1 MLRVIL
7 GLLKGAILGAV
18 VGYGATQLGVST
30 GALAFATYGAVGFL
44 VGLVCGKAFWRHE
57 TLWTP
62 ALKGLFGALI
72 CAGLYW
78 GASKLLGGMKLPF
91 ALPLG
96 DPTKLDRPLVELPL
110 VLAPLFGI
118 IYGIFVE
125 VDDGERKGATP
136 PPAKLKA

>member
-7 GLLKGAILGAV
+7 GLLKGAILGAA
-18 VGYGATQLGVST
+18 VGYGATQVGVST
-30 GALAFATYGAVGFL
+30 GALAFATYGAVGLL
-44 VGLVCGKAFWRHE
+44 VGLLCGKAFWRHE

-78 GASKLLGGMKLPF
+78 GASKLLGGMKVPF

-96 DPTKLDRPLVELPL
+96 DPALSERPLVQLPL
-110 VLAPLFGI
+110 VLAPLLGI

-125 VDDGERKGATP
+125 VDDGERKGAAP
-136 PPAKLKA
+136 PQVKKA